1 MGEAETGGVFEAVA
15 KQPIH
20 ANVVEP
26 DQGEGQLG
34 RMAKRDCDNR
44 QRRGKYVGV
53 DGVVGIRPPT
63 RPGKISEHGE
73 IGNLP
78 EGGEEPPIRANM
90 RVEGGAQRS
99 YGQPLESK
107 PTEHRR
113 RYCAACS
120 GEGFRGDHG
129 RLYLYCGLIEVS
141 KP

>member
-26 DQGEGQLG
+26 DQGEGHLG

-99 YGQPLESK
+99 YGQPFESK
-107 PTEHRR
+107 PPEHGGATALLAARR
-113 RYCAACS
+113 
-120 GEGFRGDHG
+120 
-129 RLYLYCGLIEVS
+129 VS
-141 KP
+141 EEIMADSISIAG